1 MVIEGAFYKLPDYFL
16 SEETPQ
22 LSYEGQLISYFTL
35 AIFLELQ
42 NRGIANPFLNIQ
54 LEKRYSKVNPK
65 AKNKWVDIFVDVPWL
80 ESSSSE
86 SKKALTANYYHI
98 FRENWVEVKFFG
110 GIERAEE
117 REKRGGK
124 KGAETTTE
132 NVGSILGDLLRLKSY
147 LPLNC
152 GKYFLVGFNRSP
164 KKYLAFRKRDYL
176 KQLFKPGTHE
186 IEFDVSKEPKS
197 LKEKLSEDL
206 RSKQKFKLKILTLA
220 IEPEGVFSLP
230 DRPCFWFY
238 LIKIFE

>member
-1 MVIEGAFYKLPDYFL
+1 MIVEGAFYKLPDYFL
-16 SEETPQ
+16 SEDIPQ
-22 LSYEGQLISYFTL
+22 LSYEGQLVSYFTL

-65 AKNKWVDIFVDVPWL
+65 AKNKSVDIFVNIPWL
-80 ESSSSE
+80 ESLSSE

-117 REKRGGK
+117 REKQGGK
-124 KGAETTTE
+124 KEVETTTE
-132 NVGSILGDLLRLKSY
+132 NVGSILSDLLRLKSY

-186 IEFDVSKEPKS
+186 IEFEVSKEPKS

-220 IEPEGVFSLP
+220 IEPEEVFSLP
-230 DRPCFWFY
+230 DRPCFLVLFN
-238 LIKIFE
+238 KNF